1 MTVRTAAVAAILSLA
16 GCAAAACS
24 SPAVPPAALG
34 GVAGSGLAQP
44 SSARP
49 AGPAVSPRAQTVASN
64 PRACAV
70 ASSAMVSAA
79 LKLPV
84 GRVVGTVE
92 GPVTVCAYTGQYEV
106 IVRFQHGEN
115 AVEFADAKQATGA
128 NHQLI
133 TAVAGLGHGA
143 YLATY
148 TLAKPAVNT
157 LAVRRGRLAIFIS
170 SPAPLRAERKLML
183 HLLARG

>member
-1 MTVRTAAVAAILSLA
+1 MNGRTMTVRKAAAAAILALVP
-16 GCAAAACS
+16 CAMAACS
-24 SPAVPPAALG
+24 TSALPPAAL
-34 GVAGSGLAQP
+34 P
-44 SSARP
+44 SSA
-49 AGPAVSPRAQTVASN
+49 PAVSPRAHAVGSDS
-64 PRACAV
+64 RACAM
-70 ASSAMVSAA
+70 APAAMVGKV

-106 IVRFQHGEN
+106 IVRFQDDEN
-115 AVEFADAKQATGA
+115 AGQFADAKHATSA

-133 TAVAGLGHGA
+133 TPVTGLGHGA

-157 LAVRRGRLAIFIS
+157 LAARHGRVAIFIS
-170 SPAPLRAERKLML
+170 SPAALHAERKLML
-183 HLLARG
+183 RLLTAA

>member
-1 MTVRTAAVAAILSLA
+1 MMTVRTAAVAAILALA
-16 GCAAAACS
+16 ACAAAACS
-24 SPAVPPAALG
+24 SPAVPPAAL
-34 GVAGSGLAQP
+34 P

-70 ASSAMVSAA
+70 APSAMVSAA

-106 IVRFQHGEN
+106 IVRFQHDEN

-133 TAVAGLGHGA
+133 TAVSGLGHGA

-157 LAVRRGRLAIFIS
+157 LAVRHGRLAIFIS
-170 SPAPLRAERKLML
+170 SPAALHAERKLML
-183 HLLARG
+183 HLLARD